1 MALIIE
7 CKVVPKSGKNAWKLE
22 NNNRLKFYL
31 KNPAEQGKANQ
42 ELIGLLSKQLGV
54 ARASISI
61 LTGLTSKIKRIK
73 IDADI
78 TFDYV
83 LKVLGLDKQLS
94 LFGGE

>member
-7 CKVVPKSGKNAWKLE
+7 CKVVPKSGRNAWKLE
-22 NNNRLKFYL
+22 ENSRLKCYL

-42 ELIGLLSKQLGV
+42 ELIGLFSKQLGV
-54 ARASISI
+54 PRATISI

-73 IDADI
+73 IDTDI

-83 LKVLGLDKQLS
+83 LKTLGLDKQLS
-94 LFGGE
+94 LFEGE